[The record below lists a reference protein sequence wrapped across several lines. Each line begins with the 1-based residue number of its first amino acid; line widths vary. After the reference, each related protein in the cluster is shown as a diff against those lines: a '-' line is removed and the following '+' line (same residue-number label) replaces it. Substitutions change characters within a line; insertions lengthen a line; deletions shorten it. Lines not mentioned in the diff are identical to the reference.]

1 MPAEAKRSIKSKL
14 LLVVA
19 LLGVCFVL
27 IQFIRPEI
35 ENPPVKADFEAPAE
49 VKNIITRACYDCHS
63 NQTNLRWYDKVQ
75 PVYWQV
81 AEHVKDGREALN
93 FSNWKSM
100 APADQKGKL
109 WEVVNQI
116 AEGAMPIKSYTMVHT
131 EAKVSAVDL
140 AVLKNYLISMVH
152 SKPADTAKTNALDK
166 QYQKW
171 QKGNAAPAKLPTEP
185 NGIAYIPDYK
195 NWQVISTTDRFDNGT
210 MRVIFGND
218 VAIKAV
224 KEHHI
229 NPWPNGTIFAK
240 VAWDQLRDTAGNVK
254 TGAFK
259 QVEYMIKDD
268 QKYAS
273 TKGWGFA
280 RFKTPKMVPYAAGNA
295 MFANECVNCHRPMSN
310 NDFVFT
316 MPVKH

>member
-1 MPAEAKRSIKSKL
+1 MAAETKRSFKNKL
-14 LLVVA
+14 LLIVA
-19 LLGVCFVL
+19 LLGVCFIL
-27 IQFIRPEI
+27 IQFVRPDVA
-35 ENPPVKADFEAPAE
+35 NPQVKADFEAPAE

-81 AEHVKDGREALN
+81 AQHVKDGRKGLN
-93 FSNWKSM
+93 FSDWKNM
-100 APADQKGKL
+100 APADQKAKL
-109 WEVVNQI
+109 WEAVNQI
-116 AEGAMPIKSYTMVHT
+116 TEGAMPIRSYTMVHT
-131 EAKVSAVDL
+131 EAKVSPSDL
-140 AVLKNYLISMVH
+140 AVLKAYLAGMVH
-152 SKPADTAKTNALDK
+152 SKPADTSKTNALNK

-171 QKGNAAPAKLPTEP
+171 QKTITANNKLPAEP
-185 NGIAYIPDYK
+185 NGITYIPDYK
-195 NWQVISTTDRFDNGT
+195 NWQVISTTERFDNGT

-240 VAWDQLRDTAGNVK
+240 VAWDQLQDTAGNVK

-268 QKYAS
+268 HKYAS

-280 RFKTPKMVPYAAGNA
+280 RFKTPKLVPYAAGNA
-295 MFANECVNCHRPMSN
+295 LFANECVNCHRPMNN